1 MNVKETYE
9 HRKNLKLI
17 PEHEI
22 QVCLISRT
30 PNFPSTQLMQ
40 NNNRNRLC
48 IFPVQ
53 SVRILPKL
61 IPIHKE
67 SRAKEQPKNT
77 N

>member
-30 PNFPSTQLMQ
+30 PNFPKRETF
-40 NNNRNRLC
+40 RRL
-48 IFPVQ
+48 
-53 SVRILPKL
+53 
-61 IPIHKE
+61 
-67 SRAKEQPKNT
+67 N
-77 N
+77 